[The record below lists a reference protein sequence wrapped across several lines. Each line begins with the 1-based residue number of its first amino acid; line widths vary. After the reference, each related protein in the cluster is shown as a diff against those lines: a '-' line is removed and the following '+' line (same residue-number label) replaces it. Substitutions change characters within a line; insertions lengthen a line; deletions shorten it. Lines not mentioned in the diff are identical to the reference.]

1 MIRFLADIPNYD
13 DELKRLN
20 TIEGSDVGV
29 GLNDFISQLFGFQ
42 LSDGM
47 WLVLK
52 ILLWV
57 GVAVLIG
64 WVVYKEFILPELQ
77 RKDDVE
83 DEDYY
88 QSDGSLGTA
97 ADADIRG
104 HNFDDEL
111 SAALSA
117 GDFALAVNLRYLM
130 ALHDLNEYHALQWM
144 EWKTPMMYVAEI
156 QQCSEELRR
165 LTLSF
170 LYIKYGHYPATQE
183 VYDEAVSFYDQLIAM
198 AKGGAL

>member
-13 DELKRLN
+13 EELKRLN
-20 TIEGSDVGV
+20 TLEGGDVGA
-29 GLNDFISQLFGFQ
+29 GLNDFISQLFGLQ
-42 LSDGM
+42 LSDGT

-57 GVAVLIG
+57 AVAALIG
-64 WVVYKEFILPELQ
+64 WVVYKELILPELQ

-104 HNFDDEL
+104 HSFDAEL
-111 SAALSA
+111 SAALAA

-130 ALHDLNEYHALQWM
+130 TLHDLNEYHALQWI
-144 EWKTPMMYVAEI
+144 EWKTPMMYVAEM
-156 QQCSEELRR
+156 QQGSEELRR

-170 LYIKYGHYPATQE
+170 LYIKYGHYPATQD
-183 VYDEAVSFYDQLIAM
+183 VYEEAASLYNQLMAM
-198 AKGGAL
+198 AKGGTL